1 MPTVPDGIVCA
12 SDYIAHYIQRY
23 FEEKGIDPEGR
34 IVLTG
39 FDNNSKYLNFA
50 DRITTI
56 DVKPKHIGSCL
67 AAKILFVI
75 EHPKA
80 VPEVSCVSSEV
91 LYRGVLASAPESS
104 KPDEPFL

>member
-1 MPTVPDGIVCA
+1 MPTMPDGIVCA
-12 SDYIAHYIQRY
+12 SDYIAHFIQRY
-23 FEEKGIDPEGR
+23 LEEKEIDPEGR

-39 FDNNSKYLNFA
+39 SDNNS
-50 DRITTI
+50 ITTI
-56 DVKPKHIGSCL
+56 DVKPKPIGSCL

-80 VPEVSCVSSEV
+80 VPEVSYVSSEV